1 MGLPAVDE
9 ALLQMQGVVVH
20 SGKAPICFRQPRLIV
35 VTLGHFL
42 CLLKERHRT
51 FQLEDIF
58 TLKHGQSIKRNA
70 LHLWIMHP
78 TGRLK
83 HGLIG
88 SLRGFGIIVDI
99 VETIEVSLT
108 ETITCQRVIITMPS
122 Y

>member
-1 MGLPAVDE
+1 
-9 ALLQMQGVVVH
+9 MQGVVVH
-20 SGKAPICFRQPRLIV
+20 AGKAPICFRQPRLIV

-88 SLRGFGIIVDI
+88 SLRGFGIIADFVGPTELAVQVTQACHRDI
-99 VETIEVSLT
+99 QPVLL
-108 ETITCQRVIITMPS
+108 C
-122 Y
+122 